1 MIKINTFRYHY
12 FDIGFVPN
20 VRAFKVFVS
29 QRIYRPVVSIDKLYE
44 TDLSRCKKAVAK
56 KKNRTG
62 MRNTKIISI

>member
-44 TDLSRCKKAVAK
+44 TMIWADVRKLLPRKKIEQEWEIQK
-56 KKNRTG
+56 
-62 MRNTKIISI
+62 

>member
-1 MIKINTFRYHY
+1 MIKINTFQYHY

-44 TDLSRCKKAVAK
+44 TMIWADVRKLLPRKKIEQEWEIQK
-56 KKNRTG
+56 
-62 MRNTKIISI
+62 